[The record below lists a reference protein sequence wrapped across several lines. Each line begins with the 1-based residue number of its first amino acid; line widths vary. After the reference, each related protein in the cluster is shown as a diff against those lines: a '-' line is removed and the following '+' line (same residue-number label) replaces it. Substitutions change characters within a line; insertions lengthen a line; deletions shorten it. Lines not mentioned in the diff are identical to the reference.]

1 MAVMWWSLFTSITAH
16 NHTQMMMCNDPNILQ
31 NNLCLNLLHMSKF
44 SYNSQLLTKLIY
56 YNTVKP
62 LSIVFQ
68 GTGKFERY
76 IREMIVPGNH

>member
-1 MAVMWWSLFTSITAH
+1 MQVTT
-16 NHTQMMMCNDPNILQ
+16 
-31 NNLCLNLLHMSKF
+31 
-44 SYNSQLLTKLIY
+44 LISVLVVVLY
-56 YNTVKP
+56 TIFVNCIQFIVQCMYRLIQDFGTRTNTVKL